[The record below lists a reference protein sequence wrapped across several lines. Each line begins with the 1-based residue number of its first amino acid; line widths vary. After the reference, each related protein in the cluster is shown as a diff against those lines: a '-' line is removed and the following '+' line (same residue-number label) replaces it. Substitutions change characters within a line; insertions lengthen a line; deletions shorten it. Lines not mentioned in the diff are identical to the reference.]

1 MPFAA
6 VNGVRL
12 YYEWHGAEGGTP
24 VVLVMGLGG
33 DTTAWPFQLAALAPR
48 HRVLVFDN
56 RGAGRSDA
64 PDVPY
69 TTRGMAEDLLAL
81 LDALGVERAHLL
93 GLSLGGAIAQE
104 AVLAAPARFAS
115 LQLHATLGGAAPLL
129 PGARRGRPHG
139 AAAVR
144 PRGLLPRPQRV
155 ALHAADA
162 SPTQPELVELVVQ
175 RATHHPHPVALH
187 AYLRQTE
194 AVLGHDTRD
203 RLHLIRCPT
212 LVAVGGQDLLTPPV
226 LAEELARRIP
236 GARLADPAGR
246 RARRPLGSARD
257 LQPPLPRLP
266 GRRRLRPERSRR
278 HPRTAWKIDRFG
290 LTGLSSRFVPRPT
303 GPAFRPSL
311 GGGP

>member
-6 VNGVRL
+6 ANGVRL

-33 DTTAWPFQLAALAPR
+33 DATAWPFQLAALAPR

-69 TTRGMAEDLLAL
+69 TTRGMAGDLLAL

-115 LQLHATLGGAAPLL
+115 LQLHASWAGPEPYFEALV
-129 PGARRGRPHG
+129 
-139 AAAVR
+139 AAVR
-144 PRGLLPRPQRV
+144 TARLQLDREAFYRVLSLWLFTPRCF
-155 ALHAADA
+155 A
-162 SPTQPELVELVVQ
+162 TQPELVELVVR
-175 RATHHPHPVALH
+175 RAIDHPYPVALH

-212 LVAVGGQDLLTPPV
+212 LVAVGAQDLLTPPV
-226 LAEELARRIP
+226 LSEDLARRIP
-236 GARLADPAGR
+236 GARLLLLPELGHGGLWEAPETFNRVCLDFLDAVASGR
-246 RARRPLGSARD
+246 SARGD
-257 LQPPLPRLP
+257 IPEPP
-266 GRRRLRPERSRR
+266 G
-278 HPRTAWKIDRFG
+278 K
-290 LTGLSSRFVPRPT
+290 LTDSG
-303 GPAFRPSL
+303 
-311 GGGP
+311 